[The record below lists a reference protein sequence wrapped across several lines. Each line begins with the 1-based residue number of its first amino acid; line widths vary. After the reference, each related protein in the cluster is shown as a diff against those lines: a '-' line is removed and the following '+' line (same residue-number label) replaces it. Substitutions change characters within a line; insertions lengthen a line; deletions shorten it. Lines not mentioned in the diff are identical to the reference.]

1 MTALQTTFVGAAL
14 IVAVGTGIYET
25 GQNYQL
31 RNQIQKLQQEQER
44 IEPQSGMRDSRG
56 ASGSAPVAAS
66 SNTDSNAVPSDRV
79 IAEIESALAQ
89 PMWGGER
96 DAMFR
101 RLKDKIAPADIPS
114 ALAFLVQQADQNGIN
129 TPLFDDLAV
138 RWGSEDPNAAVQWA
152 NGIRDT
158 NVEARAFV
166 DVMQGWGKNSHV
178 DAANYAAKLP
188 AGHLQTDSLKGIL
201 NDWAFWDPGAAAR
214 WLSQNPQFADD
225 GVGPI
230 FFWGQGRCA
239 DELANLLDA
248 VSSESLY
255 QKNGESVG
263 ASWLKS
269 DKWAARAWIKQA
281 PLSEDVKQRLLNQD

>member
-1 MTALQTTFVGAAL
+1 MTALQKTFVGAAL
-14 IVAVGTGIYET
+14 IVAVGTGIYEA

-31 RNQIQKLQQEQER
+31 RNQIQKLQQEQESIQHR
-44 IEPQSGMRDSRG
+44 LGMRDSRRLSG
-56 ASGSAPVAAS
+56 NASVTAF
-66 SNTDSNAVPSDRV
+66 SNTDSNTVPSDRV
-79 IAEIESALAQ
+79 IAEIQRALAQ

-101 RLKDKIAPADIPS
+101 RLKDAIAPADIPP

-129 TPLFDDLAV
+129 TPLFDDLAL
-138 RWGSEDPNAAVQWA
+138 RWGSKDPNAAVRWA
-152 NGIRDT
+152 NSIQDT
-158 NVEARAFV
+158 NVEGRAFV
-166 DVMQGWGKNSHV
+166 DVLQGWAKDSHV
-178 DAANYAAKLP
+178 SAANYAAKLP
-188 AGHLQTDSLKGIL
+188 AGQLQTNSLKGIL

-230 FFWGQGRCA
+230 FFWGQGRCG

-248 VSSESLY
+248 VSSARLY
-255 QKNGESVG
+255 QEHGESVG
-263 ASWLKS
+263 ADWLKS

-281 PLSEDVKQRLLNQD
+281 PLSEEVKQKLLNQD